1 MNDMKYRLY
10 KMMSNTGLEFLKK
23 LGGMML
29 LVSMLVGCYDD
40 GVEGDSYYLKF
51 PTP

>member
-29 LVSMLVGCYDD
+29 LVADDRRLFGC
-40 GVEGDSYYLKF
+40 GQPLQ
-51 PTP
+51 